1 MEAKKEGNGL
11 LDLLIRP
18 GFCVKE
24 NMIVQTNSA
33 ADALLITPGT
43 DVRTLLLTGTE
54 EYEAFS
60 EGCLYLK
67 LNLTAK
73 GCGASVTRIDEQDVF
88 ILDQESD
95 DGELQALA
103 LAARE
108 LREPLS
114 CMMIALDHLAPLLDD
129 RNAPAA
135 EQLTRMNRGLYQML
149 RIIGN
154 MSDAGRSSAISQQEI
169 RDIGSVFQEIF
180 EKAQHLVEQTGVLLS
195 YEGISRE
202 ILCLAD
208 DTQLERAVL
217 NILSNALKFTPKD
230 GSIEARLTLHGR
242 MLRLSITDSGSG
254 IAEQVRTSIFHRYL
268 RQSGIE
274 DSRSGLG
281 LGMVLIRSTA
291 ANHGGTVLI
300 DQPEGKGTRITMT
313 MAIRQNPEA
322 RLRSPILRV
331 DYTGERDHV
340 LVELSQQLP
349 LHLYEIQ

>member
-1 MEAKKEGNGL
+1 MEAKKEGNGQ

-24 NMIVQTNSA
+24 NIILQTNSA
-33 ADALLITPGT
+33 ADALLILPGT
-43 DVRTLLLTGTE
+43 DVRTLLLTGAK

-73 GCGASVTRIDEQDVF
+73 GCGASVTRIDDWDVF

-114 CMMIALDHLAPLLDD
+114 SMMISLDHLAPLVPGD
-129 RNAPAA
+129 NSAA
-135 EQLTRMNRGLYQML
+135 KEQLARLNRGLYQML
-149 RIIGN
+149 RLIGN
-154 MSDAGRSSAISQQEI
+154 MSDAGRSSSAITQEI
-169 RDIGSVFQEIF
+169 RDIGAVFQEIF
-180 EKAQHLVEQTGVLLS
+180 EKAQDLVEQTGVQLS
-195 YEGISRE
+195 YQGLSQE

-217 NILSNALKFTPKD
+217 NILSNALKFTPKG
-230 GSIEARLTLHGR
+230 GSIDARLTRHGR
-242 MLRLSITDSGSG
+242 MLKLSVVDSGSG
-254 IAEQVRTSIFHRYL
+254 IAENVRSSIFHRYL

-274 DSRSGLG
+274 DRRSGLG
-281 LGMVLIRSTA
+281 LGMVLIRSA
-291 ANHGGTVLI
+291 AAAHGGTVLI

-313 MAIRQNPEA
+313 MTIRQNPEA
-322 RLRSPILRV
+322 CLRSPILRV
-331 DYTGERDHV
+331 DYTGERDHG